1 MTDMKNLPPELKSYK
16 EEFDF
21 LHKKIG
27 DLEWELATIYLGRK
41 GVLQNEMDRIEEQL
55 ENYRSNICILI
66 GKVHDE
72 VRKINRTKLK

>member
-1 MTDMKNLPPELKSYK
+1 MQEVMTDMKNLPPELKSYK

-41 GVLQNEMDRIEEQL
+41 GVLQSEMDRIEEQL

-66 GKVHDE
+66 EKVHDDI
-72 VRKINRTKLK
+72 VKIS